1 MRKDKHF
8 LAFTNQAAAV
18 MVFADG
24 KLKPCQPNAV
34 RQCSR
39 SKSCPFVPRANF
51 LPVCAA
57 AQPARR
63 PATLLYRP
71 GQESRRSRA
80 FYFFL

>member
-1 MRKDKHF
+1 
-8 LAFTNQAAAV
+8 
-18 MVFADG
+18 
-24 KLKPCQPNAV
+24 
-34 RQCSR
+34 
-39 SKSCPFVPRANF
+39 